1 MKRKK
6 MPVIKQTAIEVR
18 DVDIG
23 FPTLVVTNSN
33 SLRVTI
39 PRRAC
44 EMYDIQAGDQIQ
56 VKIIRISRTE
66 RKQFEDNV
74 SGDSHR

>member
-1 MKRKK
+1 MKRK
-6 MPVIKQTAIEVR
+6 MPVIKQPAIEVR

-39 PRRAC
+39 PRRAAQ
-44 EMYDIQAGDQIQ
+44 MYDIEAGDQVQ
-56 VKIIRISRTE
+56 VKIIRISRVE
-66 RKQFEDNV
+66 RKSFEET
-74 SGDSHR
+74 S

>member
-1 MKRKK
+1 VKRK
-6 MPVIKQTAIEVR
+6 MPVIKQPAIEVR

-44 EMYDIQAGDQIQ
+44 EMYGIEAGDQVQ

-74 SGDSHR
+74 SGDSRR

>member
-1 MKRKK
+1 
-6 MPVIKQTAIEVR
+6 MPVIKQPAIEVR

-39 PRRAC
+39 PRRAAQ
-44 EMYDIQAGDQIQ
+44 MYDIEAGDQVQ
-56 VKIIRISRTE
+56 VKIIRISRVE
-66 RKQFEDNV
+66 RKSFEET
-74 SGDSHR
+74 S

>member
-1 MKRKK
+1 MKRK
-6 MPVIKQTAIEVR
+6 MPLIQQPPIEVR
-18 DVDIG
+18 NVDIG

-44 EMYDIQAGDQIQ
+44 EMYDIEAGDQVQ

-66 RKQFEDNV
+66 RKQFEHQ
-74 SGDSHR
+74 GA